1 MVMTSPTVNLGSWD
15 CSIIPFSF
23 KVFVLFC
30 NQYILFSV
38 ILQPK
43 NCMFNI
49 QGRAIAS
56 ESLKDEEVRVTP
68 CHLHDFLKT
77 KSSTAKKSRYVMI
90 SLVFNLHN
98 FLKTNSSSPKKSR
111 FVIPSFVFNLV
122 DSLPAQFCFIVLFRQ
137 RFPPTQH
144 PPPIAIPL
152 HHLPEECKC

>member
-1 MVMTSPTVNLGSWD
+1 MGYD
-15 CSIIPFSF
+15 
-23 KVFVLFC
+23 LFYFAA
-30 NQYILFSV
+30 NIFYSLF

-43 NCMFNI
+43 NCMFHI

-68 CHLHDFLKT
+68 CHLHDILKT
-77 KSSTAKKSRYVMI
+77 NSSNAKMSRYVMI

-98 FLKTNSSSPKKSR
+98 FLKTSSLSVKKSR
-111 FVIPSFVFNLV
+111 FVSFVFNLV
-122 DSLPAQFCFIVLFRQ
+122 DSLPAQFCFIVLFPQ

>member
-1 MVMTSPTVNLGSWD
+1 MVITSPTVNLGSWD
-15 CSIIPFSF
+15 QRSAQLYHFPSRC
-23 KVFVLFC
+23 LFC
-30 NQYILFSV
+30 FATNIFYSLLFFNEYLLIAV
-38 ILQPK
+38 TLQPK

-77 KSSTAKKSRYVMI
+77 
-90 SLVFNLHN
+90 
-98 FLKTNSSSPKKSR
+98 NSSSAKKSR
-111 FVIPSFVFNLV
+111 FVIISFVFNLV

-144 PPPIAIPL
+144 PPPFAIPL
-152 HHLPEECKC
+152 HHLPKKMQMLVNK